1 MGNFKKAG
9 VFVVASIVVASL
21 FGGCASSKQARSV
34 EAKGFL
40 VDYSMLEKG
49 KDDQALLRYRNP
61 KADIAGYT
69 KVMLDPVLIAKP
81 DKATQEQM
89 ADLQKLATNYYVYLS
104 TELGKDYSMVQTP
117 GPGTLRIQAAITG
130 AEKSNAVTNTV
141 SSVVPI
147 GMGVSLV
154 KDFATGKPVGVGEA
168 TSEMKITDASTGE
181 LLGAAVDRRVGGK
194 NPDGIIDTW
203 DGADSAM
210 EYWAKRLRYVLCLE
224 RGGIECVKP

>member
-1 MGNFKKAG
+1 MRSWKEVG
-9 VFVVASIVVASL
+9 VLVVAFVVVASL
-21 FGGCASSKQARSV
+21 LGGCASSKQARSV
-34 EAKGFL
+34 ETKGFL
-40 VDYSMLEKG
+40 VDHSMLQKG

-69 KVMLDPVLIAKP
+69 KIMLDPVLIAKP

-104 TELGKDYSMVQTP
+104 RELGKDYSMVRTP
-117 GPGTLRIQAAITG
+117 EPGTMRIQAAITG
-130 AEKSNAVTNTV
+130 AEKSNVVTNTL

-147 GMGVSLV
+147 GMGVSLA

-168 TSEMKITDASTGE
+168 TAEMKITDASTGE
-181 LLGAAVDRRVGGK
+181 LIGAAVDRRVGGK

-203 DGADSAM
+203 ADANAAM

-224 RGGIECVKP
+224 RGGIDCVAP